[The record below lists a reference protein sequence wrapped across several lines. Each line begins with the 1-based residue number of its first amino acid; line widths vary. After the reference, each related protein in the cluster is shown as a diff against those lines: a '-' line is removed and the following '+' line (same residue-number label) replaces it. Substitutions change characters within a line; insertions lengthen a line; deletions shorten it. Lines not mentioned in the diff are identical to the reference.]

1 MKISLPWR
9 RNKTKKVA
17 PTTLESNNN
26 SLNEAGELLRKH
38 REQRG
43 LSMRDLSTQ
52 VRITTPVLEAL
63 ERGWQDR
70 LPEPAYL
77 VAMLERLERYFDL
90 PNESL
95 ASALPNRT
103 NANRLVSQG
112 RSTRFTLG
120 SIDIFTTW
128 QGSVVYGVVM
138 LGSILALNKQQQHLL
153 QHSAFSPSPI
163 PVSTPLDSDEILQ
176 GLRPLKE
183 FMASNPEELTPPFDQ
198 HKEPGVLTLN
208 LNEPRQISLSS
219 EGGDRTNLQGTKGTL
234 TLQLVPPLDLKITPA
249 PSPKDSVRWNGQ
261 PLTSQTNQPGSYH
274 LSQAAALSP

>member
-183 FMASNPEELTPPFDQ
+183 FMASNPEELTP
-198 HKEPGVLTLN
+198 LRST
-208 LNEPRQISLSS
+208 
-219 EGGDRTNLQGTKGTL
+219 QGTRCPDPQPERT
-234 TLQLVPPLDLKITPA
+234 TP
-249 PSPKDSVRWNGQ
+249 DQ
-261 PLTSQTNQPGSYH
+261 P
-274 LSQAAALSP
+274 